1 MRNDRLTP
9 LQPDGETKPY
19 KPIPDQIYS
28 SNTIKSDWGRDNSAP
43 RGFEAVV
50 VPDDELFHGDNYE
63 EVENFLN
70 RQIHD
75 YKPETSEETEKRE
88 RSEKQLGFLARVAD
102 GLGTFHSA
110 YSHARGVKPMD
121 MPKMSAKATERYE
134 RARAAREADKDRYF
148 NYAFKL
154 GQIRENEDK
163 DRRAF
168 EEQKQR
174 MRLAAD
180 KDKREEE
187 QHSWN
192 AALFPDKER
201 EQEGKADAAASVA
214 KTKAAEAKW
223 AERIHGQKYKN
234 EVAKGGLIGA
244 QTNNANASAA
254 KNNRT
259 NPTEFR
265 AYDKNGKVRYFS
277 SESAALNF
285 ARQEGTIGNTYT
297 STSSRSVGSNGVTKT
312 TKTTD
317 KPYAAK
323 PAKKNNG
330 AKKGWA
336 SGLKL

>member
-1 MRNDRLTP
+1 MRDERLTP
-9 LQPDGETKPY
+9 LQPDEETKPY
-19 KPIPDQIYS
+19 KPIPDAIYS
-28 SNTIKSDWGRDNSAP
+28 SETIKSDWGRDNSP
-43 RGFEAVV
+43 SRGFDAVV

-102 GLGTFHSA
+102 GLGTFHTA

-134 RARAAREADKDRYF
+134 RAKAAREAEKDRYF

-180 KDKREEE
+180 KGKREEE

-192 AALFPDKER
+192 AELFPYKKR
-201 EQEGKADAAASVA
+201 EQEGKANTAESNA
-214 KTKAAEAKW
+214 KTAGIKSKYAESK
-223 AERIHGQKYKN
+223 EKKELEN
-234 EVAKGGLIGA
+234 LVKKGMLLDA
-244 QTNNANASAA
+244 QTNNANAGAA
-254 KNNRT
+254 AHNRS
-259 NPTEFR
+259 NQKEFR
-265 AYDKNGKVRYFS
+265 AYDANGNVRYFAD
-277 SESAALNF
+277 EDAALAF
-285 ARQEGTIGNTYT
+285 ARQEGTIGNTHT
-297 STSSRSVGSNGVTKT
+297 SSSSRSVGNDGVTKT
-312 TKTTD
+312 TKTD
-317 KPYAAK
+317 EKPYAAK
-323 PAKKNNG
+323 PAKKNGG

>member
-1 MRNDRLTP
+1 MRDERLTP
-9 LQPDGETKPY
+9 LQPDEETKPY
-19 KPIPDQIYS
+19 KPIPDAIYS
-28 SNTIKSDWGRDNSAP
+28 SETIKSDWGRDNSP
-43 RGFEAVV
+43 SSGFDAVV

-102 GLGTFHSA
+102 GLGTFHTA

-134 RARAAREADKDRYF
+134 RAKAAREADKDRYF

-174 MRLAAD
+174 MGLAAN

-192 AALFPDKER
+192 AALFPDKKR
-201 EQEGKADAAASVA
+201 EQKGKADAAASVA

-223 AERIHGQKYKN
+223 AGRIQGQKYKN
-234 EVAKGGLIGA
+234 LKGKGTLLGA
-244 QTNNANASAA
+244 QTRNANASAA
-254 KNNRT
+254 AHNRS

-265 AYDKNGKVRYFS
+265 AYDANGNAKYFS

-285 ARQEGTIGNTYT
+285 AKQEGTIGNTST
-297 STSSRSVGSNGVTKT
+297 SSSSRSVGNNGVTKT

-317 KPYAAK
+317 KHYAAK
-323 PAKKNNG
+323 PTKKNGG

>member
-1 MRNDRLTP
+1 MRDERLTP
-9 LQPDGETKPY
+9 LQPDEETKPY
-19 KPIPDQIYS
+19 KPIPDAIYS
-28 SNTIKSDWGRDNSAP
+28 SETIKSDWGRDNSP
-43 RGFEAVV
+43 RSGFDAVV

-102 GLGTFHSA
+102 GLGTFHTA

-134 RARAAREADKDRYF
+134 RAKAAREAEKDRYF

-174 MRLAAD
+174 MGLADA
-180 KDKREEE
+180 KDKREQEK
-187 QHSWN
+187 QGWLANLQS
-192 AALFPDKER
+192 DKER
-201 EQEGKADAAASVA
+201 EQKGKANTAESNA
-214 KTKAAEAKW
+214 KTAGIKSKYAEKKEQQELKNLQ
-223 AERIHGQKYKN
+223 ERGK
-234 EVAKGGLIGA
+234 LIGA
-244 QTNNANASAA
+244 QTNNANAGAA
-254 KNNRT
+254 AHNRS
-259 NPTEFR
+259 NQSPFR
-265 AYDKNGKVRYFS
+265 AYDKNGKAHHFPN
-277 SESAALNF
+277 EAAATLF
-285 ARQEGTIGNTYT
+285 AIQEGTIGST
-297 STSSRSVGSNGVTKT
+297 STTSSSRSVGNNGVTKT

-323 PAKKNNG
+323 PTKKNGG

>member
-1 MRNDRLTP
+1 MRDERLTP
-9 LQPDGETKPY
+9 LQPDEETKPY
-19 KPIPDQIYS
+19 KPIPDAIYS
-28 SNTIKSDWGRDNSAP
+28 SETIKSDWGRDNSP
-43 RGFEAVV
+43 RSGFDAVV

-102 GLGTFHSA
+102 GLGTFHTA

-134 RARAAREADKDRYF
+134 RAKAAREAEKDRYF

-174 MRLAAD
+174 MRLAD
-180 KDKREEE
+180 EKGKRE
-187 QHSWN
+187 Q
-192 AALFPDKER
+192 KEHEWR
-201 EQEGKADAAASVA
+201 EQIHPHKVREQKNKADGAGYDAI
-214 KTKAAEAKW
+214 TKKVKSEWAPKNAEQEYENLKKQ
-223 AERIHGQKYKN
+223 G
-234 EVAKGGLIGA
+234 VLIGA
-244 QTNNANASAA
+244 QTNNANAGARA
-254 KNNRT
+254 HNRS
-259 NPTEFR
+259 NPSPFR
-265 AYDKNGKVRYFS
+265 AYDKNGKAHHFPN
-277 SESAALNF
+277 EAAATLF
-285 ARQEGTIGNTYT
+285 ATQEGTLGST
-297 STSSRSVGSNGVTKT
+297 STTSSSRSVGSSGVTKT
-312 TKTTD
+312 TKTTQ
-317 KPYAAK
+317 KNYALK
-323 PAKKNNG
+323 PAPKNNKG
-330 AKKGWA
+330 KKGWA

>member
-1 MRNDRLTP
+1 MRDDRLTP
-9 LQPDGETKPY
+9 LQPDEETKPY
-19 KPIPDQIYS
+19 KPIPDAIYS
-28 SNTIKSDWGRDNSAP
+28 SETIKSDWGRDNSP
-43 RGFEAVV
+43 NSGFEAVV

-70 RQIHD
+70 RQVHD

-102 GLGTFHSA
+102 GLGTFHTA

-134 RARAAREADKDRYF
+134 RAKAAREAEKDRYF

-174 MRLAAD
+174 MGLADA
-180 KDKREEE
+180 KDKREQEKHKWLAAMQPYKENE
-187 QHSWN
+187 QRYKADGAKYDAETKRIISLWAPKN
-192 AALFPDKER
+192 A
-201 EQEGKADAAASVA
+201 EQEYESLK
-214 KTKAAEAKW
+214 K
-223 AERIHGQKYKN
+223 
-234 EVAKGGLIGA
+234 KGGLLVA

-254 KNNRT
+254 AHGRS
-259 NPTEFR
+259 NPSPFR
-265 AYDKNGKVRYFS
+265 AYDKNGKAHHFPN
-277 SESAALNF
+277 EAAAILF
-285 ARQEGTIGNTYT
+285 ATQEGTLGST
-297 STSSRSVGSNGVTKT
+297 STTSSSRSVGSNGVTKT
-312 TKTTD
+312 TKTDD
-317 KPYAAK
+317 KHFAAK
-323 PAKKNNG
+323 PAKKNGG

>member
-1 MRNDRLTP
+1 MRDERLTP
-9 LQPDGETKPY
+9 LQPDEETKPY

-28 SNTIKSDWGRDNSAP
+28 SDTIKSDWGRDNSP
-43 RGFEAVV
+43 NSGFEAVV

-102 GLGTFHSA
+102 GLGTFHTA

-134 RARAAREADKDRYF
+134 RAKAAREADKDRYF

-174 MRLAAD
+174 MRLAD
-180 KDKREEE
+180 EKDKREQEK
-187 QHSWN
+187 QGW
-192 AALFPDKER
+192 LKKLQPDKER
-201 EQEGKADAAASVA
+201 EQKNKAD
-214 KTKAAEAKW
+214 KAGNDAETSRIVSLW
-223 AERIHGQKYKN
+223 APKKEEQEYENIKK
-234 EVAKGGLIGA
+234 KGVLLGA
-244 QTNNANASAA
+244 QTNNANAGARAHDRS
-254 KNNRT
+254 
-259 NPTEFR
+259 NPSPFR
-265 AYDKNGKVRYFS
+265 AYDKNGKAHHFPN
-277 SESAALNF
+277 EASAILF
-285 ARQEGTIGNTYT
+285 ATQEGTLGST
-297 STSSRSVGSNGVTKT
+297 STTSSSRSVGSSGVTKT
-312 TKTTD
+312 TKTTQ
-317 KPYAAK
+317 KNYALK
-323 PAKKNNG
+323 PAPKKNKD
-330 AKKGWA
+330 KKGVA
-336 SGLKL
+336 SGLIL

>member
-1 MRNDRLTP
+1 M
-9 LQPDGETKPY
+9 QPDEETKPY
-19 KPIPDQIYS
+19 KPIPDAIYS
-28 SNTIKSDWGRDNSAP
+28 SETIKSDWGRDNSP
-43 RGFEAVV
+43 RSGFEAAV

-102 GLGTFHSA
+102 GLGTFHTA

-134 RARAAREADKDRYF
+134 RAKAAREADKDRYF

-180 KDKREEE
+180 KGKREQE

-192 AALFPDKER
+192 AALFPDKKR
-201 EQEGKADAAASVA
+201 EQEGKANTAEANA
-214 KTKAAEAKW
+214 KTAGIKSKYAEKKEQQELKNLQ
-223 AERIHGQKYKN
+223 EREK
-234 EVAKGGLIGA
+234 LIGA

-254 KNNRT
+254 AHGRSNQK
-259 NPTEFR
+259 EFR
-265 AYDKNGKVRYFS
+265 AYDANGNVRYFAD
-277 SESAALNF
+277 EDAATLF
-285 ARQEGTIGNTYT
+285 ARQEGTIGNTST
-297 STSSRSVGSNGVTKT
+297 SSSSRSVGSSGVTKT
-312 TKTTD
+312 TKTTQ
-317 KPYAAK
+317 KNYALK
-323 PAKKNNG
+323 PAPKKNKG
-330 AKKGWA
+330 KKGVA
-336 SGLKL
+336 SGLIL

>member
-1 MRNDRLTP
+1 MRDERLTP
-9 LQPDGETKPY
+9 LQPDEETKPY
-19 KPIPDQIYS
+19 KPIPDAIYS
-28 SNTIKSDWGRDNSAP
+28 SETIKSDWGRDNSP
-43 RGFEAVV
+43 RSGFDAVV

-70 RQIHD
+70 RQVHD
-75 YKPETSEETEKRE
+75 YKPETPEETEKRE

-102 GLGTFHSA
+102 GLGTFHTA

-134 RARAAREADKDRYF
+134 RAKAAREADKDRYF

-168 EEQKQR
+168 EEHQQR
-174 MRLAAD
+174 MGLAAD
-180 KDKREEE
+180 KGK
-187 QHSWN
+187 
-192 AALFPDKER
+192 R
-201 EQEGKADAAASVA
+201 EQEEHEWLAVLQPDKRREQAGRANKAESEA

-223 AERIHGQKYKN
+223 AERIQGQKYKN
-234 EVAKGGLIGA
+234 LIGQGVLLGA
-244 QTNNANASAA
+244 QTKNANASAA
-254 KNNRT
+254 AHNRS
-259 NPTEFR
+259 NQKEFR
-265 AYDKNGKVRYFS
+265 AYDTNGNVKYFS
-277 SESAALNF
+277 DEDAALDF

-297 STSSRSVGSNGVTKT
+297 SSSSRSVGNDGVTKT
-312 TKTTD
+312 TKTD
-317 KPYAAK
+317 ENPYAAK
-323 PAKKNNG
+323 KTKKNGG

>member
-1 MRNDRLTP
+1 MRDERLTP
-9 LQPDGETKPY
+9 LQPDDETKPY

-28 SNTIKSDWGRDNSAP
+28 SDTIKSDWGRDNSP
-43 RGFEAVV
+43 SRGFDAVV

-102 GLGTFHSA
+102 GLGTFHTA

-134 RARAAREADKDRYF
+134 RAKAAREAEKDRYF

-174 MRLAAD
+174 MRLAD
-180 KDKREEE
+180 EKGK
-187 QHSWN
+187 
-192 AALFPDKER
+192 R
-201 EQEGKADAAASVA
+201 EQEEHKWHEELQPDKKREQKNRADGAGYDAI
-214 KTKAAEAKW
+214 TKKVKSEWAPKNAEQEYENLKKQ
-223 AERIHGQKYKN
+223 G
-234 EVAKGGLIGA
+234 VLIGA
-244 QTNNANASAA
+244 QTNNANANAA
-254 KNNRT
+254 AHNRS
-259 NPTEFR
+259 NQKEFR
-265 AYDKNGKVRYFS
+265 AYDANGNVKYFS
-277 SESAALNF
+277 DEDAALEF
-285 ARQEGTIGNTYT
+285 ARQEGTIGNTHT
-297 STSSRSVGSNGVTKT
+297 SSSSRSVGNDGVTKT
-312 TKTTD
+312 TKTD
-317 KPYAAK
+317 EKPYAVK
-323 PAKKNNG
+323 PPKKNKG
-330 AKKGWA
+330 KKGWA

>member
-1 MRNDRLTP
+1 MRDERLTP
-9 LQPDGETKPY
+9 LQPDEETKPY
-19 KPIPDQIYS
+19 KPIPDAIYS
-28 SNTIKSDWGRDNSAP
+28 SETIKSDWGRDNSP
-43 RGFEAVV
+43 SRGFDAVV

-70 RQIHD
+70 RQVHD

-102 GLGTFHSA
+102 GLGTFHTA

-134 RARAAREADKDRYF
+134 RAKAAREADKDRYF

-168 EEQKQR
+168 EEHKQR
-174 MRLAAD
+174 IGLAAA
-180 KDKREEE
+180 KDKREQEEHKWREELQPDKRREQKNKADGAGYDAITKKVKSEWAPKKEE
-187 QHSWN
+187 QEYEN
-192 AALFPDKER
+192 LK
-201 EQEGKADAAASVA
+201 K
-214 KTKAAEAKW
+214 
-223 AERIHGQKYKN
+223 
-234 EVAKGGLIGA
+234 KGVLLGA
-244 QTNNANASAA
+244 QTNNANAGAA
-254 KNNRT
+254 AHNRS

-265 AYDKNGKVRYFS
+265 AYDANGNARYFS
-277 SESAALNF
+277 SESAALDF
-285 ARQEGTIGNTYT
+285 ARQEGTIGNAST
-297 STSSRSVGSNGVTKT
+297 SSSSRSVGNDGVTKT

-317 KPYAAK
+317 KHFAAK
-323 PAKKNNG
+323 PAKKNGG

>member
-1 MRNDRLTP
+1 MRDERLTP
-9 LQPDGETKPY
+9 LQPDEEAKPY
-19 KPIPDQIYS
+19 KPIPDAIYS
-28 SNTIKSDWGRDNSAP
+28 SETIKSDWGRDNSP
-43 RGFEAVV
+43 NSGFEAAV

-102 GLGTFHSA
+102 GLGTFHTA

-134 RARAAREADKDRYF
+134 RAKAAREADKDRYF

-174 MRLAAD
+174 MGLAAA
-180 KDKREEE
+180 KDR
-187 QHSWN
+187 
-192 AALFPDKER
+192 R
-201 EQEGKADAAASVA
+201 EQEEHKWLAEIHPDKVREQKNKADGAEHDAE
-214 KTKAAEAKW
+214 TKRIISLWAPKKAEQEYENLK
-223 AERIHGQKYKN
+223 K
-234 EVAKGGLIGA
+234 KGVLLSA
-244 QTNNANASAA
+244 QTNNANAGAA
-254 KNNRT
+254 AHNRS
-259 NPTEFR
+259 NLSPFR
-265 AYDKNGKVRYFS
+265 AYDKNGKAHHFPT
-277 SESAALNF
+277 EAAATLF
-285 ARQEGTIGNTYT
+285 ATQEGTLGST
-297 STSSRSVGSNGVTKT
+297 STTSSSRSVGSSGVTKT

-323 PAKKNNG
+323 MTKKNGN

>member
-1 MRNDRLTP
+1 MRDERLTP
-9 LQPDGETKPY
+9 LQPDEETKPY
-19 KPIPDQIYS
+19 KPIPDAIYS
-28 SNTIKSDWGRDNSAP
+28 SETIKSDWGRDNSP
-43 RGFEAVV
+43 RSGFDAVV

-110 YSHARGVKPMD
+110 YSHARGVKPME

-134 RARAAREADKDRYF
+134 RAKAAREAEKDRYF

-174 MRLAAD
+174 MRLAD
-180 KDKREEE
+180 EKGKREQKEHE
-187 QHSWN
+187 WLEKLQ
-192 AALFPDKER
+192 PDKQR
-201 EQEGKADAAASVA
+201 EQKNKADGAGYDAI
-214 KTKAAEAKW
+214 TKKVKSEW
-223 AERIHGQKYKN
+223 APKMEERKYENLKKQG
-234 EVAKGGLIGA
+234 VLLGA

-254 KNNRT
+254 AHGRS

-265 AYDKNGKVRYFS
+265 AYDRNGNVKYFS
-277 SESAALNF
+277 SESAALDF
-285 ARQEGTIGNTYT
+285 ARQEGTIGKT
-297 STSSRSVGSNGVTKT
+297 STSSSSRSVGNNGVTKT
-312 TKTTD
+312 TKTD
-317 KPYAAK
+317 EKPYAAK
-323 PAKKNNG
+323 PAKKNGG

>member
-1 MRNDRLTP
+1 MRDERLTP
-9 LQPDGETKPY
+9 LQPDEETKPY
-19 KPIPDQIYS
+19 KPIPDAIYS
-28 SNTIKSDWGRDNSAP
+28 SETIKSDWGRDNSP
-43 RGFEAVV
+43 RSGFDAVV

-102 GLGTFHSA
+102 GLGTFHTA
-110 YSHARGVKPMD
+110 YSHARGVKPME

-134 RARAAREADKDRYF
+134 RAKAAREAEKDRYF

-180 KDKREEE
+180 KGK
-187 QHSWN
+187 
-192 AALFPDKER
+192 R
-201 EQEGKADAAASVA
+201 EQEKHKWLEELQPDKVREQADKANTAESNA
-214 KTKAAEAKW
+214 KTAGIKSKYAEKKEQQELKNLQ
-223 AERIHGQKYKN
+223 EREK
-234 EVAKGGLIGA
+234 LIGA
-244 QTNNANASAA
+244 QTNNANAGAA
-254 KNNRT
+254 AHNRS
-259 NPTEFR
+259 NQSPFR
-265 AYDKNGKVRYFS
+265 AYDKNGKAHHFPN
-277 SESAALNF
+277 EAAAILF
-285 ARQEGTIGNTYT
+285 ATQEGTLGST
-297 STSSRSVGSNGVTKT
+297 STTSSSRSVGNNGVTKT

-323 PAKKNNG
+323 PAKKNKG
-330 AKKGWA
+330 KKGVA
-336 SGLKL
+336 SGLIL

>member
-1 MRNDRLTP
+1 MRDDRLTP
-9 LQPDGETKPY
+9 LQPDEETKPY
-19 KPIPDQIYS
+19 KPIPDAIYS
-28 SNTIKSDWGRDNSAP
+28 SETIKSDWGRDNSP
-43 RGFEAVV
+43 NSGFEAVV

-70 RQIHD
+70 RQVHD

-102 GLGTFHSA
+102 GLGTFHTA

-134 RARAAREADKDRYF
+134 RAKAAREADKDRYF

-174 MRLAAD
+174 MGLAAA
-180 KDKREEE
+180 KDKREQEKHKWLE
-187 QHSWN
+187 
-192 AALFPDKER
+192 ALQPDKKR
-201 EQEGKADAAASVA
+201 EQKNKADGAGYDAI
-214 KTKAAEAKW
+214 TKKVESEW
-223 AERIHGQKYKN
+223 APKMEEEKYKN
-234 EVAKGGLIGA
+234 LKKKGVLLVA
-244 QTNNANASAA
+244 QTNNANAGARAHDRS
-254 KNNRT
+254 NQS
-259 NPTEFR
+259 PFR
-265 AYDKNGKVRYFS
+265 AYDKNGKAHHFPN
-277 SESAALNF
+277 EAAAILF
-285 ARQEGTIGNTYT
+285 ATQEGTLGST
-297 STSSRSVGSNGVTKT
+297 STTSSSRSVGSNGVTKT
-312 TKTTD
+312 TKTDD
-317 KPYAAK
+317 KHFAAK
-323 PAKKNNG
+323 PAKKNGG

>member
-1 MRNDRLTP
+1 MRDERLTP
-9 LQPDGETKPY
+9 LQPDDETKPY

-28 SNTIKSDWGRDNSAP
+28 SDTIKSDWGRDNSP
-43 RGFEAVV
+43 HRGFDAVV

-70 RQIHD
+70 GQIHD

-102 GLGTFHSA
+102 GLGTFHTA

-134 RARAAREADKDRYF
+134 RAKAAREADKDRYF

-174 MRLAAD
+174 MGLAAD
-180 KDKREEE
+180 KGK
-187 QHSWN
+187 
-192 AALFPDKER
+192 R
-201 EQEGKADAAASVA
+201 EQEEHEWLAVLQPDKRREQAGRANKAESEA

-223 AERIHGQKYKN
+223 AERVQGRKYENLKK
-234 EVAKGGLIGA
+234 KGVLIGA

-254 KNNRT
+254 AHNRS
-259 NPTEFR
+259 NSREFR
-265 AYDKNGKVRYFS
+265 AYDKNGNVRYFS
-277 SESAALNF
+277 SGNAALEF
-285 ARQEGTIGNTYT
+285 ARQEGTIGNAST
-297 STSSRSVGSNGVTKT
+297 SSSSRSVGNNGVTKT
-312 TKTTD
+312 TKTTE

-323 PAKKNNG
+323 PAKKNGG

>member
-1 MRNDRLTP
+1 MRDERLTP
-9 LQPDGETKPY
+9 LQPDEETKPY
-19 KPIPDQIYS
+19 KPIPDAIYS
-28 SNTIKSDWGRDNSAP
+28 SETIKSDWGRDNSP
-43 RGFEAVV
+43 RSGFDAVV

-102 GLGTFHSA
+102 GLGTFHTA

-134 RARAAREADKDRYF
+134 RAKAAREAEKDRYF

-180 KDKREEE
+180 KGK
-187 QHSWN
+187 
-192 AALFPDKER
+192 R
-201 EQEGKADAAASVA
+201 EQEQHTWLKALQPDKQREQKNKANKAGYDAETSRIVSLWAP
-214 KTKAAEAKW
+214 KKAE
-223 AERIHGQKYKN
+223 EEYKN
-234 EVAKGGLIGA
+234 LKKKGALLGA
-244 QTNNANASAA
+244 QTNNANANAA
-254 KNNRT
+254 AHDRSNQR
-259 NPTEFR
+259 EFR
-265 AYDKNGKVRYFS
+265 AYDKNGNVRYFS
-277 SESAALNF
+277 SGSAALEF
-285 ARQEGTIGNTYT
+285 ARQEGTLGST
-297 STSSRSVGSNGVTKT
+297 STISSSRSVGNNGVTKT

-323 PAKKNNG
+323 PTKKNGG

>member
-1 MRNDRLTP
+1 MRDDRLTP
-9 LQPDGETKPY
+9 LQPDEATKPY
-19 KPIPDQIYS
+19 KPIPDAIYS
-28 SNTIKSDWGRDNSAP
+28 SETIKSDWGRDNSP
-43 RGFEAVV
+43 RSGFEAVV

-102 GLGTFHSA
+102 GLGTFHTA

-134 RARAAREADKDRYF
+134 RAKAAREAEKDRYF

-174 MRLAAD
+174 MRLAD
-180 KDKREEE
+180 EKGKREQE
-187 QHSWN
+187 QHTWLK
-192 AALFPDKER
+192 ALQPDKQR
-201 EQEGKADAAASVA
+201 EQEGKANTAVANA
-214 KTKAAEAKW
+214 KTAGIKSKYAESK
-223 AERIHGQKYKN
+223 EKKELVN
-234 EVAKGGLIGA
+234 LVKKGMLLDA
-244 QTNNANASAA
+244 QTNNANAGA
-254 KNNRT
+254 KAHDRS
-259 NPTEFR
+259 NPSPFR
-265 AYDKNGKVRYFS
+265 AYDKNGKAHHFPN
-277 SESAALNF
+277 EDSAILF
-285 ARQEGTIGNTYT
+285 ATQEGTLGST
-297 STSSRSVGSNGVTKT
+297 STTSSSRSVGSNGVTKT

-317 KPYAAK
+317 KHFAAK
-323 PAKKNNG
+323 PAKKNGG

>member
-1 MRNDRLTP
+1 MRDERLTP
-9 LQPDGETKPY
+9 LQPDEETKPY
-19 KPIPDQIYS
+19 KPIPDAIYS
-28 SNTIKSDWGRDNSAP
+28 SETIKSDWGRDNSP
-43 RGFEAVV
+43 RSGFDAVV

-70 RQIHD
+70 RQVHD
-75 YKPETSEETEKRE
+75 YKPETPEETEKRE

-102 GLGTFHSA
+102 GLGTFHTA

-134 RARAAREADKDRYF
+134 RAKAAREAEKDRYF

-174 MRLAAD
+174 MGLAAD
-180 KDKREEE
+180 KGK
-187 QHSWN
+187 
-192 AALFPDKER
+192 R
-201 EQEGKADAAASVA
+201 EQEEHEWLAVLQPDKRREQAGRANKAESEA

-223 AERIHGQKYKN
+223 AERMQAQKYKN
-234 EVAKGGLIGA
+234 LIGQGVLLGA
-244 QTNNANASAA
+244 QTNNANAGAA
-254 KNNRT
+254 AHNRS
-259 NPTEFR
+259 NQSPFR
-265 AYDKNGKVRYFS
+265 AYDKNGKAHHFPN
-277 SESAALNF
+277 EAAAILF
-285 ARQEGTIGNTYT
+285 ATQEGTLGST
-297 STSSRSVGSNGVTKT
+297 STTSSSRSVGSNGVTKT
-312 TKTTD
+312 TKTDD
-317 KPYAAK
+317 KHFAAK
-323 PAKKNNG
+323 PAKKNGG

>member
-1 MRNDRLTP
+1 MRDERLTP
-9 LQPDGETKPY
+9 LQPDEETKPY
-19 KPIPDQIYS
+19 KPIPDAIYS
-28 SNTIKSDWGRDNSAP
+28 SETIKSDWGRDNSP
-43 RGFEAVV
+43 SRGFDAVV

-102 GLGTFHSA
+102 GLGTFHTA

-134 RARAAREADKDRYF
+134 RAKAAREADKDRYF

-174 MRLAAD
+174 MRLAAN

-192 AALFPDKER
+192 AALFPDKRR
-201 EQEGKADAAASVA
+201 EQAGRANKAESEA

-223 AERIHGQKYKN
+223 AERIQGQKYKN
-234 EVAKGGLIGA
+234 LKKKGVLIGA
-244 QTNNANASAA
+244 QTNNANAGARAHDRS
-254 KNNRT
+254 NQS
-259 NPTEFR
+259 PFR
-265 AYDKNGKVRYFS
+265 AYDKNGKAHHFPN
-277 SESAALNF
+277 EAAATLF
-285 ARQEGTIGNTYT
+285 AIQEGTIGNTST
-297 STSSRSVGSNGVTKT
+297 SSSSRSVGNNGVTKT

-323 PAKKNNG
+323 PTKKNGG

>member
-1 MRNDRLTP
+1 MRDDRLTP
-9 LQPDGETKPY
+9 LQPDEETKPY
-19 KPIPDQIYS
+19 KPIPDAIYS
-28 SNTIKSDWGRDNSAP
+28 SETIKSDWGRDNSP
-43 RGFEAVV
+43 NSGFEAVV

-102 GLGTFHSA
+102 GLGTFHTA

-134 RARAAREADKDRYF
+134 RAKAAREADKDRYF

-168 EEQKQR
+168 VEQKQR
-174 MRLAAD
+174 MGLAAA
-180 KDKREEE
+180 KDKREQEE
-187 QHSWN
+187 HEWL
-192 AALFPDKER
+192 AALQTDKRR
-201 EQEGKADAAASVA
+201 EQEGKANTAVANA
-214 KTKAAEAKW
+214 KTAGIKSKYAESK
-223 AERIHGQKYKN
+223 EKKELENLGK
-234 EVAKGGLIGA
+234 KGMLLDA
-244 QTNNANASAA
+244 QTNNANAGARAHDRS
-254 KNNRT
+254 NQS
-259 NPTEFR
+259 PFR
-265 AYDKNGKVRYFS
+265 AYDKNGKAHHFPN
-277 SESAALNF
+277 EAAAILF
-285 ARQEGTIGNTYT
+285 ATQEGTLGST
-297 STSSRSVGSNGVTKT
+297 STTSSSRSVGNNGVTNT
-312 TKTTD
+312 TKTTE

-323 PAKKNNG
+323 MTKKNGG